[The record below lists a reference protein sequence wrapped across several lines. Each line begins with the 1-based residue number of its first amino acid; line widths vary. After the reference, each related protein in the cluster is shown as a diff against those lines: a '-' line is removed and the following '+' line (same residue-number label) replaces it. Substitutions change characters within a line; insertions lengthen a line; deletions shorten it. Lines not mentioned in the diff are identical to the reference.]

1 MKKVQFFII
10 WALLI
15 VFNKYVDYAESC
27 KKNTTRKKN
36 DKNAPRILW
45 GKMTGYFHKL
55 ENLITKIIKML
66 IVIETV
72 CEALYRAYSWF
83 QNYILPY
90 LNWDCILMF
99 LKDLLLF
106 LI

>member
-27 KKNTTRKKN
+27 KKIQQGRKMI
-36 DKNAPRILW
+36 KNALRILW
-45 GKMTGYFHKL
+45 EKMTRYFHKL
-55 ENLITKIIKML
+55 ENLIIKIIDILDGIK
-66 IVIETV
+66 IV
-72 CEALYRAYSWF
+72 CEAYSWF

-90 LNWDCILMF
+90 LNWDCILLF

>member
-36 DKNAPRILW
+36 DKNAPRIVW
-45 GKMTGYFHKL
+45 GKMTEYFHKL
-55 ENLITKIIKML
+55 ENLISNIIKML
-66 IVIETV
+66 DNIVTI
-72 CEALYRAYSWF
+72 YGAYNLF

-90 LNWDCILMF
+90 LNWDCILLF
-99 LKDLLLF
+99 LNELLLF